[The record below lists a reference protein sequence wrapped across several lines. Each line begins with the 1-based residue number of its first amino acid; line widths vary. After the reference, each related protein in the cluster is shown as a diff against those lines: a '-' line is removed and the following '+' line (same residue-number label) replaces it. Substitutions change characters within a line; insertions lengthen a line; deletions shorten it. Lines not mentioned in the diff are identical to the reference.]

1 MKTIILAGG
10 QGTRLAPYNT
20 IFPKPMMPLGD
31 RAVLDIIIQQLEH
44 HGLSDIIISLG
55 YLGELIEAYISN
67 GSPHVVKANISFVR
81 EREPLGTVGA
91 LSLVPGLHE
100 TFMSINGDTLTTLDY
115 TKLLEHH
122 KKSNSMMTIA
132 VNKKDIK
139 INFGVIETDENNCLV
154 KFTEK
159 PQIQYK
165 VGMGVYVYE
174 PEVLKFITPGKK
186 FDFPDLV
193 WKILDAGKKIST
205 YCSNDY
211 WLDLGTHT
219 DYEKAQSE
227 YEQMKDRLLPF

>member
-10 QGTRLAPYNT
+10 KGTRLAPYNT
-20 IFPKPMMPLGD
+20 IFPKPLMPLGD
-31 RAVLDIIIQQLEH
+31 RAILDIIIQQLEH
-44 HGLSDIIISLG
+44 LGFSDIIISLG
-55 YLGELIEAYISN
+55 YLGELIEAYIRN

-91 LSLVPGLHE
+91 LSLVHGLDE

-115 TKLLEHH
+115 RKLVEHH
-122 KKSNSMMTIA
+122 KKSNSIMTIA

-139 INFGVIETDENNCLV
+139 IDFGVIETNENDFLV
-154 KFTEK
+154 NFTEK
-159 PQIQYK
+159 PHFQYK

-174 PEVLKFITPGKK
+174 PEVLKYIAPGQR

-193 WKILDAGKKIST
+193 WKILEDGKRIST
-205 YCSNDY
+205 YNSDDY
-211 WLDLGTHT
+211 WLDLGTHM

-227 YEQMKDRLLPF
+227 YELMKGKLLPV